1 MQQLMQ
7 HFGVLAFT
15 HVSSGPM
22 ARLQLLGVVDAA
34 EEADVTRPTIR
45 KWIDEGLSGRHLAAV
60 VYGGDLFIDPREL
73 DLFLDYRGRL
83 FSEDDNDDND
93 DYVDDDNDEEE
104 YDDA

>member
-1 MQQLMQ
+1 
-7 HFGVLAFT
+7 
-15 HVSSGPM
+15 M
-22 ARLQLLGVVDAA
+22 ASLELLGVVDAA
-34 EEADVTRPTIR
+34 EEAGVTRPTIR
-45 KWIDEGLSGRHLAAV
+45 KWIDEGLDGRCLAAV

-93 DYVDDDNDEEE
+93 EEE